1 MARPLAAYAKYNKLM
16 LQMDAMGMAGWAD
29 FDVPAFRER
38 CEAYVV
44 SLFVDNGL
52 DAPKGRVLKVLGK
65 LEFESVFQ
73 GSYDRVFPTL
83 DPAYDPLIT
92 SLPGVDLMWPEIKL
106 YLQLKEKRVRK
117 WRKSELRN
125 QDGGVFRTWSGKPRF
140 NDEGD
145 SPEVVRFGG
154 SVGRKSAGA
163 EGRNVPLG
171 QYVSEDIHQ
180 DNQYKNVLLGKDA
193 DADATTPAHAG
204 GNDDDFEVDAN
215 EKSPA
220 DAKRHAIQERAKR
233 MRMRIEAARKAGHK
247 GTSSKKR
254 NNNDSDEEEDTTHQA
269 GSPAAVGV

>member
-193 DADATTPAHAG
+193 DATTPAHAG